1 MKKTYMKPVVQTVS
15 VRLTVMNANSNA
27 ITSNLPQETPIKY
40 GGGDEEGE
48 LDPASR
54 RANDWEDEEEDYEN

>member
-15 VRLTVMNANSNA
+15 VRTMAMIANSNA

-40 GGGDEEGE
+40 GGVDEEGE

-54 RANDWEDEEEDYEN
+54 RANDWEDEEEDY